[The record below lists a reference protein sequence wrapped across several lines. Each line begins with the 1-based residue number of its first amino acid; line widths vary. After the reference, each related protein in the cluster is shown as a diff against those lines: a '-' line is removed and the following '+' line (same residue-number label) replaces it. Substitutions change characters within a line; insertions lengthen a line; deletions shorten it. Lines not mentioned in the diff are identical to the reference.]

1 MECPFCGFDY
11 RISEAYYRAIG
22 FLSLFATFLLGF
34 ATYKPSSDGVWLLS
48 VILSGIPFW
57 IFFSR
62 VVQPSAERGNKRH
75 RLTFIGAY
83 LTSVFVFVGEF
94 VLILIMIYLTSSS
107 QREVKDVLQVSS
119 FPLSWVNPHFLL
131 TGENNLADV
140 CGVLLGNSVF
150 IAVVIQACYQPI
162 RWLFRRSRTTQL
174 SLSQA
179 SSENQDD

>member
-1 MECPFCGFDY
+1 MAHWNVHSADLIN

-94 VLILIMIYLTSSS
+94 RIDSHHDLPY
-107 QREVKDVLQVSS
+107 K
-119 FPLSWVNPHFLL
+119 
-131 TGENNLADV
+131 
-140 CGVLLGNSVF
+140 
-150 IAVVIQACYQPI
+150 
-162 RWLFRRSRTTQL
+162 
-174 SLSQA
+174 
-179 SSENQDD
+179 